1 MKHYY
6 CPIAMFAVVASLA
19 ALSSGCSSGKAD
31 PGAGAPPPAQV
42 EQEQD
47 GGAFSVDHPEQ
58 FPLATAGKYE
68 AAPELEVTG
77 TVSPDVSR
85 NIPVVSLASGRIVG
99 IRARL
104 GDTVSKGQLLMR
116 VQSQDISQ
124 AFSDYRQAAADETL
138 ARTQLDR
145 SKGLYE
151 HGAIA
156 LNDLQIAQDT
166 ETKARITVETTMDH
180 LRVLGADPNNPS
192 AIVDVHAPVSGVI
205 TDQQVTAA
213 AGTQGLASP
222 NAFTISDLS
231 HVWILCDVYEN
242 DLPFVRLGEYADVHL
257 NAYPDQ
263 VLRGRIGNIS
273 PTLDPNLRTAKVRL
287 EVQNPGMLRLGMFA
301 TATFYGPKKEAYATV
316 PATAV
321 LHLHDRNWVY
331 EPVEQSRFRRVE
343 VVAGKMLPATSSGK
357 QEIIS
362 GLKPGQ
368 QVVAN
373 ALDLQATVEQ

>member
-1 MKHYY
+1 LS
-6 CPIAMFAVVASLA
+6 ISFAAIL
-19 ALSSGCSSGKAD
+19 LSSCKSGGKAND
-31 PGAGAPPPAQV
+31 ASDAPPPAQV

-47 GGAFSVDHPEQ
+47 GGAFAVDHPEQ
-58 FPLATAGKYE
+58 FTLATAGKYE
-68 AAPELEVTG
+68 AAPELQVTG

-85 NIPVVSLASGRIVG
+85 NIPVVSLASGRIVD
-99 IRARL
+99 IHARL
-104 GDTVSKGQLLMR
+104 GDAVTKGQLLMR

-124 AFSDYRQAAADETL
+124 AFSDYQQAVADETL
-138 ARTQLDR
+138 ADTQLNR
-145 SKGLYE
+145 ARLLYE
-151 HGAIA
+151 HGATA
-156 LNDLQIAQDT
+156 QNDLQVAEDT
-166 ETKARITVETTMDH
+166 EAKAKVTVKTTLNH
-180 LRVLGADPNNPS
+180 LQILGADLHNPS
-192 AIVDVHAPVSGVI
+192 AIVEIRAPASGVI

-242 DLPFVRLGEYADVHL
+242 DLPFVRLGEYADIHL

-263 VLRGRIGNIS
+263 TLRGRIGNIS
-273 PTLDPNLRTAKVRL
+273 SILDPNLRTAKVRL

-301 TATFYGPKKEAYATV
+301 TATFYGPKKEAFATV

-331 EPVEQSRFRRVE
+331 EPVDHGRFRRVE
-343 VVAGKMLPATSSGK
+343 VVTGRMLPATPSQQ

-368 QVVAN
+368 QVVMN
-373 ALDLQATVEQ
+373 ALDLQSTVEQ

>member
-1 MKHYY
+1 
-6 CPIAMFAVVASLA
+6 VSVSLA
-19 ALSSGCSSGKAD
+19 AFLSSSCKSRGKAD
-31 PGAGAPPPAQV
+31 DASEAPPSAQV

-58 FPLATAGKYE
+58 FPLATADAYE
-68 AAPELEVTG
+68 ARPELNVTG

-85 NIPVVSLASGRIVG
+85 SIPVISLASGRILD
-99 IRARL
+99 IHTRL
-104 GDTVSKGQLLMR
+104 GDTVTKGQLLMR

-124 AFSDYRQAAADETL
+124 AFSDYRQAVADETL
-138 ARTQLDR
+138 ANTQLTR
-145 SKGLYE
+145 SKDLYQ
-151 HGAIA
+151 HGAISQ
-156 LNDLQIAQDT
+156 NDFQVAEDT
-166 ETKARITVETTMDH
+166 EAKARVTVETTLDH
-180 LRVLGADPNNPS
+180 LHILGADPHSPT
-192 AIVDVHAPVSGVI
+192 AIVEIHAPASGVI

-222 NAFTISDLS
+222 NAFMISDLS

-242 DLPFVRLGEYADVHL
+242 DLPSVRLGEYADVHL

-263 VLRGRIGNIS
+263 VLQGRIGNIGVV
-273 PTLDPNLRTAKVRL
+273 LDPNLRTAKVRL
-287 EVQNPGMLRLGMFA
+287 EVENPGMLRLGMFA
-301 TATFYGPKKEAYATV
+301 TATFYGRKKDTYATV

-331 EPVEQSRFRRVE
+331 EPVEHARFRRAE
-343 VVAGKMLPATSSGK
+343 VVTGKMLPATPSK
-357 QEIIS
+357 LQEILS

-373 ALDLQATVEQ
+373 ALDLQSTVEQ